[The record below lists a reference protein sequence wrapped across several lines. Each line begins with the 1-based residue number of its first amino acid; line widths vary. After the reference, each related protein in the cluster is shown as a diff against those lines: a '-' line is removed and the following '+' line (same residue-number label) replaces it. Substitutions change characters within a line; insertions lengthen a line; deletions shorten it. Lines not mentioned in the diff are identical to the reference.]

1 LIKNLHHAA
10 ICVSDLERSLEF
22 YRDLLGLTVTMDFE
36 VRGPEWDRLFQSENF
51 HARIIYFDE
60 GIEMTYVYSRDDKKP
75 VDARMGDFG
84 YQLLVFE
91 VSDVDGIY
99 ERLKDKGVNF
109 LSPPLVPTI
118 DVPTEGS
125 AKLTHILGP
134 DGERISL
141 LQFLS

>member
-1 LIKNLHHAA
+1 MIKKLHHAA
-10 ICVSDLERSLEF
+10 ICVSDFERSLEF

-51 HARIIYFDE
+51 HARIIYFEE
-60 GIEMTYVYSRDDKKP
+60 GVEMTYVYSLEDKKN

-91 VSDVDGIY
+91 VTDVDAIY
-99 ERLKDKGVNF
+99 ERLVDKGVNF

-125 AKLTHILGP
+125 AKLSRVLGP